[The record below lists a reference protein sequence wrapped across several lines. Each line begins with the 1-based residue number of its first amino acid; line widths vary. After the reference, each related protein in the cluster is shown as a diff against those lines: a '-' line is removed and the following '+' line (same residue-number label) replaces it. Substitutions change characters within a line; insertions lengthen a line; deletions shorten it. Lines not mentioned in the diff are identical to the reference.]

1 MVGPVFRY
9 FQSGDEGQ
17 GLAEYALILAFIAI
31 IAIVALMVIGG
42 QLSSILSEIGAR
54 ILRPE
59 RRAREPG
66 GGGRLPRS
74 PSCYAPTVGA
84 ASREAAD
91 AVLPPRRGPHSRCW
105 IVCDPSGILSDG

>member
-54 ILRPE
+54 ISARSGE
-59 RRAREPG
+59 RG
-66 GGGRLPRS
+66 
-74 PSCYAPTVGA
+74 
-84 ASREAAD
+84 SREERVGSRVAR
-91 AVLPPRRGPHSRCW
+91 VVTRRP
-105 IVCDPSGILSDG
+105 